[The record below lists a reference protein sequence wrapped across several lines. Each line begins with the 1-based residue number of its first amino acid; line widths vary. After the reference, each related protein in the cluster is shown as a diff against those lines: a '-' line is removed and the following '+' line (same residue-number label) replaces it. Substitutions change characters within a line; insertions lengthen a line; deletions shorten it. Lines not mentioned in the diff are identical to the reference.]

1 MEGKL
6 ETKKKDVKE
15 FVRLVTQLT
24 KENQEA
30 VKNVMIGMTMAQQIN
45 KSAQLKGK
53 KEGESDDE
61 GQKNDKAGK
70 GNKKNNSLKLPI

>member
-45 KSAQLKGK
+45 INKSA
-53 KEGESDDE
+53 
-61 GQKNDKAGK
+61 
-70 GNKKNNSLKLPI
+70 